1 LRSSRVVLNR
11 FFMEIEDAKQEI
23 RELIRYGKVA
33 ANCTRG
39 VYPTPSE
46 LGEIIPIRS
55 ILGKAEG
62 EWMAQM
68 IAWYLADNGDQF
80 GLIDDSNQ
88 YEQIRNWLLKCEDGH
103 PARNMFEMMVA
114 LKGPNGAIKVIFEW
128 LPKAAPHL
136 ATFETAAA
144 FSRNW
149 AKAMQ
154 MLPAKEA

>member
-1 LRSSRVVLNR
+1 MSID
-11 FFMEIEDAKQEI
+11 EA
-23 RELIRYGKVA
+23 REELEELCRYGKVA
-33 ANCTRG
+33 TNRNRG

-88 YEQIRNWLLKCEDGH
+88 YEKIRTWLLDCPDGH
-103 PARNMFEMMVA
+103 PARNMFEMIVD
-114 LKGPNGAIKVIFEW
+114 LKGPNGAIKTIFEW

-136 ATFETAAA
+136 ATFQTAAA

-149 AKAMQ
+149 ARAMDL
-154 MLPAKEA
+154 LPAKEV